1 MEVINK
7 LKSFFSS
14 SKNQSFSNTSSRSQ
28 WSFFGLNSW
37 SGHSNHD
44 ERILINEGYLSNE
57 DIFAVLEKL
66 VHSSA
71 TIPIRLYEKD
81 GDEWEMVEDVN
92 NELLKLLK
100 KPNKEQTLKEYRR
113 EQYLNYLL
121 TGDSFEL
128 MNMLLGFTYPT
139 SMNILPSQYVEVEL
153 EDQNQFFS
161 PVKDYIFSYGGY
173 RTLYDAEQ
181 VLHLKNLD
189 PSYPCN
195 QKGLS
200 PLQPAYTSLS
210 ASNQVHNAEKSM
222 IENKG
227 ATGMISSNNNDY
239 PLSAEE
245 REEIDKEFKG
255 RTGGSNNYNKTI
267 TVSSNVKFQ
276 TLGLSPKDLT
286 LTEIDINK
294 LRKFCNIYGMSSQL
308 FNDTANST
316 YNNVLEAKASL
327 YTESAIPLAQ
337 TFVDNWNENL
347 IPIFNKRDNKEYCL
361 KLDISEI
368 EVLQKNKKEEAEKNK
383 IVTEAILSVAS
394 MVSMNQLSRESGIKI
409 LMHSQGLSEEEAE
422 MIITEPI
429 EVPTTQTENTN
440 EG

>member
-7 LKSFFSS
+7 IKSFFSS
-14 SKNQSFSNTSSRSQ
+14 SKNYSFNSSS
-28 WSFFGLNSW
+28 SGSYSLFGFNNW
-37 SGHSNHD
+37 NGHSNHD
-44 ERILINEGYLSNE
+44 EEILINEGYLSNE
-57 DIFAVLEKL
+57 DVFAVLEKL
-66 VHSSA
+66 VHTSA
-71 TIPIRLYEKD
+71 SIPMKLYEKE
-81 GDEWEMVEDVN
+81 GDNWEMVEDMN

-100 KPNKEQTLKEYRR
+100 NPNKEQTLKEYRR

-121 TGDSFEL
+121 TGDLFEL
-128 MNMLLGFTYPT
+128 KRMLLGFNYPT
-139 SMNILPSQYVEVEL
+139 SLNVLPSQYVEIEL
-153 EDQNQFFS
+153 EDQNKFFS

-173 RTLYDAEQ
+173 RTLYDVEE
-181 VLHLKNLD
+181 VIHLKNLD

-210 ASNQVHNAEKSM
+210 TSNQVHYAEKSM

-245 REEIDKEFKG
+245 REQIDKNFKG
-255 RTGGSNNYNKTI
+255 RTGGANNYNKTI
-267 TVSSNVKFQ
+267 TVSSNVKFE
-276 TLGLSPKDLT
+276 TLGLSPKELT

-294 LRKFCNIYGMSSQL
+294 LRKFCNIYGLSSQL
-308 FNDTANST
+308 FNDPANST
-316 YNNVLEAKASL
+316 YNNVNEAKASL

-337 TFVDNWNENL
+337 TFIDNWNENL
-347 IPIFNKRDNKEYCL
+347 IPIFNERDGKEYYI

-368 EVLQKNKKEEAEKNK
+368 EVLQKNKKEEAEKDK
-383 IVTEAILSVAS
+383 IVTDSLLSVAS
-394 MVSMNQLSRESGIKI
+394 MVSMNQLSRESGINI

-422 MIITEPI
+422 MIVPI
-429 EVPTTQTENTN
+429 PQTQTDNTN